1 MIQKKIFTRLT
12 MEGHGRDT
20 FRGAFHSNGSPILK
34 LEPEDIIR
42 QAQKFK
48 CSVIDYQI

>member
-1 MIQKKIFTRLT
+1 

-20 FRGAFHSNGSPILK
+20 FRGTFHSNGSPLLK

-42 QAQKFK
+42 QAQKFN
-48 CSVIDYQI
+48 CSVIDYQISQKI

>member
-1 MIQKKIFTRLT
+1 

-42 QAQKFK
+42 QAQKIQMLSNRLSDIAK
-48 CSVIDYQI
+48 I